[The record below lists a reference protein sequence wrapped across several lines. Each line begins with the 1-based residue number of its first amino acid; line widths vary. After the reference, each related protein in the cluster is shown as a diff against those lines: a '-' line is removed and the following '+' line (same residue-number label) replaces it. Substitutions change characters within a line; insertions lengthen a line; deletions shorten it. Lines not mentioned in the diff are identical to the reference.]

1 MLTTLFVFTD
11 IIHIFCLHR
20 DDKRFCVHID
30 KSLCCFW
37 SLGAGVLSLGFGFWS
52 VALYLWYSDFGF
64 GLWNLR
70 HRFLDD
76 IIGIL
81 AGFREARAAQTLSFG
96 LGSWSLGPGFC
107 CLGFG
112 PKPSIFG
119 LWALVL
125 ASETSDIDV

>member
-70 HRFLDD
+70 HRFLND

-81 AGFREARAAQTLSFG
+81 AGFREARAAQTLAFG
-96 LGSWSLGPGFC
+96 LGFLCP
-107 CLGFG
+107 LV
-112 PKPSIFG
+112 FG
-119 LWALVL
+119 LCLFGTLVVDVV
-125 ASETSDIDV
+125 ASPGG